1 MQNRV
6 IPTEVEVL
14 GQSIMAMIGGME
26 ILKTRALKILA
37 DNGIPQLEPQGWYP
51 MRNALTAI
59 RSIEEK
65 IGPVTMR
72 AVGRKIPEHS
82 KFPPDIRTL
91 EDALRS
97 LDKAYQMNHRKQ
109 QGGNIGGYHFEAAA
123 EGRGGR
129 MVCDNP
135 YPCNFDH
142 GIIEALC
149 ERFRPKDAMWV
160 RVEHG
165 PQGCRHKGSGD
176 CTYLISW

>member
-6 IPTEVEVL
+6 IPPEVEVL

-26 ILKTRALKILA
+26 LLKARALKILA
-37 DNGIPQLEPQGWYP
+37 DNGIPKLEPQGWYP
-51 MRNALTAI
+51 MSNAVIAI

-72 AVGRKIPEHS
+72 AVGRKIPEHA

-97 LDKAYQMNHRKQ
+97 LDTAYQMNHRKQ
-109 QGGNIGGYHFEAAA
+109 VGRSIGGYRFESAGA
-123 EGRGGR
+123 RGGR
-129 MVCDNP
+129 MICDNP

-149 ERFRPKDAMWV
+149 ERFRPKDAIWV
-160 RVEHG
+160 RVEHD
-165 PQGCRHKGSGD
+165 PQGCRHKGD
-176 CTYLISW
+176 DACAYNISW

>member
-1 MQNRV
+1 MNNRV
-6 IPTEVEVL
+6 IPSEVQVL

-26 ILKTRALKILA
+26 LLKSRAMKILA

-59 RSIEEK
+59 KSIEEK

-72 AVGRKIPEHS
+72 AVGRKVPEHA
-82 KFPPDIRTL
+82 KFPPEITTL
-91 EDALRS
+91 EQALLS
-97 LDKAYQMNHRKQ
+97 LNVAYQMNHRGQ
-109 QGGNIGGYHFEAAA
+109 HAGNIGGYRFDTAGH
-123 EGRGGR
+123 GGR

-149 ERFRPKDAMWV
+149 ERFRPKDSVWV
-160 RVEHG
+160 RVEHA
-165 PQGCRHKGSGD
+165 PLGCRHKGGSD

>member
-1 MQNRV
+1 MQNR
-6 IPTEVEVL
+6 IIAPHVEVL

-26 ILKTRALKILA
+26 LLKARALRILA
-37 DNGIPQLEPQGWYP
+37 DNGIPKLEPQGWYP
-51 MRNALTAI
+51 MRNAITAI
-59 RSIEEK
+59 QSIEEK

-72 AVGRKIPEHS
+72 AVGRKIPEHA

-97 LDKAYQMNHRKQ
+97 LDMAYQMNHRGQKA
-109 QGGNIGGYHFEAAA
+109 GDIGGYRFEPSATK
-123 EGRGGR
+123 RGGR

-149 ERFRPKDAMWV
+149 ERFRPKDAMWI
-160 RVEHG
+160 RVEHS
-165 PQGCRHKGSGD
+165 PQGCRQKGNGD
-176 CTYLISW
+176 CSYLITW

>member
-1 MQNRV
+1 MNNRV
-6 IPTEVEVL
+6 IPSEVQVL

-26 ILKTRALKILA
+26 LLKSRAMKILA

-59 RSIEEK
+59 KSIEEK

-72 AVGRKIPEHS
+72 AVGRKVPEHA
-82 KFPPDIRTL
+82 KFPPEITTI
-91 EDALRS
+91 EQALRS
-97 LDKAYQMNHRKQ
+97 LNVAYQMNHRGQ
-109 QGGNIGGYHFEAAA
+109 QTGNIGGYHFDTA
-123 EGRGGR
+123 GHGGR

-149 ERFRPKDAMWV
+149 ERFRPKDSVWV
-160 RVEHG
+160 RVEHA
-165 PQGCRHKGSGD
+165 PLGCRHKGGSD

>member
-1 MQNRV
+1 MNNQV
-6 IPTEVEVL
+6 IPSEVQVL

-26 ILKTRALKILA
+26 LLKSRAMKILA

-59 RSIEEK
+59 KSIEEK

-72 AVGRKIPEHS
+72 AVGRKVPEHA
-82 KFPPDIRTL
+82 KFPPEITTI
-91 EDALRS
+91 EQALRS
-97 LDKAYQMNHRKQ
+97 LNVAYQMNHRGQ
-109 QGGNIGGYHFEAAA
+109 QTGNIGGYHFDTA
-123 EGRGGR
+123 GHGGR

-149 ERFRPKDAMWV
+149 ERFRPKDSVWV
-160 RVEHG
+160 RVEHA
-165 PQGCRHKGSGD
+165 PLGCRHKGGSD

>member
-1 MQNRV
+1 MNNQV
-6 IPTEVEVL
+6 IPSEVQVL

-26 ILKTRALKILA
+26 LLKSRAMKILA

-59 RSIEEK
+59 KSIEEK

-72 AVGRKIPEHS
+72 AVGRKVPEHA
-82 KFPPDIRTL
+82 KFPPEITTI
-91 EDALRS
+91 EQALRS
-97 LDKAYQMNHRKQ
+97 LNVAYQMNHRGQ
-109 QGGNIGGYHFEAAA
+109 QGGNIGGYRFDTAGH
-123 EGRGGR
+123 GGR

-149 ERFRPKDAMWV
+149 ERFRPKDSVWV
-160 RVEHG
+160 RVEHA
-165 PQGCRHKGSGD
+165 PLGCRHKGGSD